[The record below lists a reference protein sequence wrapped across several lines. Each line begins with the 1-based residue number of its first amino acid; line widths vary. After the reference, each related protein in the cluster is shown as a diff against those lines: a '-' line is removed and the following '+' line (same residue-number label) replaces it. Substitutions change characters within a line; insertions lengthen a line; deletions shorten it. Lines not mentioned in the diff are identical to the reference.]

1 MIRKFPKKIL
11 KRLNYRHFLYGTVLP
26 SVPRVKL
33 YKQYTSYLLATIR
46 ELVTDFFP
54 LGRRVEK
61 LDLAL
66 ETSDFDLVDV
76 LVVDM

>member
-1 MIRKFPKKIL
+1 M
-11 KRLNYRHFLYGTVLP
+11 
-26 SVPRVKL
+26 